1 MSKYE
6 DSHYQENSQNLNNGW
21 LIVDKP
27 SGMSSACAVSKVK
40 KIFQVKK
47 AGHAGTLD
55 PLATGVLPIAI
66 GEATKTVSYLV
77 DSLKSYTFT
86 IRWGE
91 HTTTGDA
98 EGDIIKTTKQRPLK
112 QEILNLLNEFIGA
125 ISQRPPLFSS
135 IKINGKRAYEFARL
149 KKNISL
155 PKRQIKIKKFKLIK
169 LIDINHASFFVE
181 CGKGTYIRSLVEDFS
196 QRLKTFGFVKDLRRT
211 QVGPFSEKSSIKL
224 GNLDSLADVKRSLY
238 PAHKAL
244 DHLPSINLTK
254 SQAEYFI
261 SGRCL
266 EIEVMNKQLNF
277 NISSNILNNRNFIS
291 STFYNNRL
299 IALVRKSN
307 DKLYPIRVFNLES

>member
-1 MSKYE
+1 MTTL
-6 DSHYQENSQNLNNGW
+6 HQEKFSQHSNHGW
-21 LIVDKP
+21 LIIDKP
-27 SGMSSACAVSKVK
+27 LGISSANAVSRIKR
-40 KIFQVKK
+40 ISQVKK
-47 AGHAGTLD
+47 VGHAGTLD

-91 HTTTGDA
+91 HTTTGDS
-98 EGDIIKTTKQRPLK
+98 EGDIIKTTKQRPSNR
-112 QEILNLLNEFIGA
+112 EILNLLNEFIGT
-125 ISQRPPLFSS
+125 ISQRP
-135 IKINGKRAYEFARL
+135 IKL
-149 KKNISL
+149 
-155 PKRQIKIKKFKLIK
+155 KKFKLIK

-224 GNLDSLADVKRSLY
+224 GNLNSLADVKHSLY

-254 SQAEYFI
+254 SQAEYLI

-307 DKLYPIRVFNLES
+307 DKLYPIRVFNLKS

>member
-1 MSKYE
+1 MTTL
-6 DSHYQENSQNLNNGW
+6 HQEKFSQHSNHGW
-21 LIVDKP
+21 LIIDKP
-27 SGMSSACAVSKVK
+27 LGISSANAVSRIKR
-40 KIFQVKK
+40 ISQVKK
-47 AGHAGTLD
+47 VGHAGTLD

-91 HTTTGDA
+91 HTTTGDS
-98 EGDIIKTTKQRPLK
+98 EGDIIKTTKQRPSK
-112 QEILNLLNEFIGA
+112 REILNLLNEFIGT

-135 IKINGKRAYEFARL
+135 IRINGKRAYEFARL

-224 GNLDSLADVKRSLY
+224 GNLNSLADVKPSLY
-238 PAHKAL
+238 P
-244 DHLPSINLTK
+244 T
-254 SQAEYFI
+254 E
-261 SGRCL
+261 
-266 EIEVMNKQLNF
+266 
-277 NISSNILNNRNFIS
+277 
-291 STFYNNRL
+291 
-299 IALVRKSN
+299 
-307 DKLYPIRVFNLES
+307 LYLF